1 MNNWIKI
8 YEEAI
13 NELPEKMEEYTFW
26 VNEILKDNAIPF
38 QNRIDIRDER
48 NNILEFGGCT
58 NYLEVYVPKEYEKKV
73 IDLLEVQEE
82 SNDGIE
88 IYLKENEIRELENFE
103 NEKKYMTDSYNSERP
118 SEEYIDKMKKI
129 EKFEERKFWIFLGII
144 FFTIVIGIILVY
156 FSKSHN
162 DFFVNYD
169 MSISMVVIIF
179 SIFLLISIFLDKCLA
194 KHIEKVK
201 ERIKS
206 EYVVPII
213 RKTIYPYQYST
224 KGITEEFFG
233 NTFIYEEFDHYN
245 IYKSYDKIT
254 GENNGREFLVS
265 NIYLKYEEFLSYS
278 RYMSYHEIE
287 WVRLKKD
294 IGNFFDG
301 IFIKTRISNTINSRV
316 YIEPIKWWEN
326 CKNYMEY
333 SEALSKGIHNKK
345 YYLNSAN
352 IKDEFENNFRIY
364 EMGEQKNSEILNE
377 KFMEEILKLKEK
389 YNKDISICISSNI
402 ANIMINDLKLLDEKI
417 FIEQGLNT
425 ENILKS
431 INLVEEV
438 INIVKDFNIIEKI
451 IKILY

>member
-1 MNNWIKI
+1 MDNWIKI
-8 YEEAI
+8 YEEVI
-13 NELPEKMEEYTFW
+13 NELPEKMEDYTFW
-26 VNEILKDNAIPF
+26 INEILKDNAIPF

-48 NNILEFGGCT
+48 NNILELGGAT
-58 NYLEVYVPKEYEKKV
+58 TYLEVYVPKEYEKKV

-82 SNDGIE
+82 SKSNDGIE
-88 IYLKENEIRELENFE
+88 FYLKENEISELENFE
-103 NEKKYMTDSYNSERP
+103 NEKEYMTGNYISERP

-129 EKFEERKFWIFLGII
+129 EKIEKKKFWIFLGII
-144 FFTIVIGIILVY
+144 FFTIVIGTILVY

-162 DFFVNYD
+162 DFFVNFD

-179 SIFLLISIFLDKCLA
+179 SIFLLISILLDKCLT
-194 KHIEKVK
+194 KHIENAK
-201 ERIKS
+201 EKIKS

-213 RKTIYPYQYST
+213 RKAIYPYQYSA

-254 GENNGREFLVS
+254 GKINEREFLVS
-265 NIYLKYEEFLSYS
+265 NLYLKYEEILSNH

-287 WVRLKKD
+287 WERLKKD
-294 IGNFFDG
+294 TGKFFDG
-301 IFIKTRISNTINSRV
+301 IFIKSKIPNTINSRV

-326 CKNYMEY
+326 CKNYIEY
-333 SEALSKGIHNKK
+333 SEAIANGINSKK

-352 IKDEFENNFRIY
+352 IKEEFENNFRIY

-389 YNKDISICISSNI
+389 YNKDISICIANST
-402 ANIMINDLKLLDEKI
+402 ANIMINDTKLLDEKI
-417 FIEQGLNT
+417 FIEQDLNA
-425 ENILKS
+425 ESVLKS

-438 INIVKDFNIIEKI
+438 IDIVKDFEI
-451 IKILY
+451 IKK